1 MADLP
6 QLMSDQK
13 VSIKDFLNRNMT
25 PLFEEDEE
33 NVVNIAH
40 LLEDT
45 QLPTISD
52 KKREYFEIISVDCDD
67 EKTEIIDKVVP
78 KLNKKDL
85 DEAEEVNFIYIDFF
99 MTTLKL
105 KIDRIK
111 GREKADCTDYLKFFD
126 NVDIKNVNCN
136 EIFIAGLIC

>member
-45 QLPTISD
+45 
-52 KKREYFEIISVDCDD
+52 
-67 EKTEIIDKVVP
+67 
-78 KLNKKDL
+78 
-85 DEAEEVNFIYIDFF
+85 
-99 MTTLKL
+99 
-105 KIDRIK
+105 
-111 GREKADCTDYLKFFD
+111 
-126 NVDIKNVNCN
+126 
-136 EIFIAGLIC
+136 

>member
-13 VSIKDFLNRNMT
+13 VSIKEFLNRDMT

-33 NVVNIAH
+33 GVLNIAD

-52 KKREYFEIISVDCDD
+52 KKREYFEIRSAGFD
-67 EKTEIIDKVVP
+67 E
-78 KLNKKDL
+78 
-85 DEAEEVNFIYIDFF
+85 
-99 MTTLKL
+99 
-105 KIDRIK
+105 
-111 GREKADCTDYLKFFD
+111 
-126 NVDIKNVNCN
+126 
-136 EIFIAGLIC
+136 